1 MNKLTERLQVK
12 TCAQCPNH
20 CESGDGKK
28 DCEASDY
35 PWLAVRVEFMS
46 LISCLSFSSFCWNNH
61 QTVGFN
67 FATFFTVA
75 GSVCFKPTC
84 AQDETSAPIWFMV
97 SLHFWLQHQTRIF
110 RHNLRQDRTTD
121 IISTMRY
128 VMIFHRRYWM
138 CAIYSAHPQ
147 DSRFFPRSAKCCSCI
162 KLSRCPNPFLV

>member
-75 GSVCFKPTC
+75 GSVCFKPTREERTNMVYGVITLLI
-84 AQDETSAPIWFMV
+84 ATSDPDFPTQ
-97 SLHFWLQHQTRIF
+97 FT
-110 RHNLRQDRTTD
+110 
-121 IISTMRY
+121 
-128 VMIFHRRYWM
+128 
-138 CAIYSAHPQ
+138 
-147 DSRFFPRSAKCCSCI
+147 PRSDDRHHQHNEICFDIPLQILNVSNLFRAS
-162 KLSRCPNPFLV
+162 SRQ